1 MEAKVD
7 IGERITAEEAGL
19 NLEASLRCFCI
30 GVRLTALS
38 IVYELICE
46 WRIERGRKSRGEDG
60 IRGQVCSL
68 LFLL

>member
-19 NLEASLRCFCI
+19 NLEASLRCFRI

-46 WRIERGRKSRGEDG
+46 
-60 IRGQVCSL
+60 
-68 LFLL
+68 

>member
-30 GVRLTALS
+30 GVRFTALS

-46 WRIERGRKSRGEDG
+46 
-60 IRGQVCSL
+60 
-68 LFLL
+68 